1 MNLRL
6 EDAPGK
12 HKCDR
17 AMATG
22 SLVIALVSGLYML
35 DFLPS
40 APPGAL
46 RETEPE
52 KDGVPEHAEGLDAEA
67 LRTKLSFYGIELFV
81 PGDDPG
87 FAPDKNLEY
96 KKPQPPKEPQVPDY
110 DALKAEL
117 IKAGYSATE
126 DAEKFEEHLAS
137 HRQLYEKDLA
147 EFKDSTDTLEERI
160 KDWEEE
166 NEQAKARYAEWQ
178 ADRAAWLK
186 KHHVGEP
193 LVENPV
199 TLDSLSQRNAEAA
212 TQTTGSRKRAPRARV
227 EQAPAGQASVT
238 ALRQGSGQAV
248 REVIVRESDE
258 HLETPQE
265 LGYTLNKNQ
274 WSFAW

>member
-1 MNLRL
+1 MQLRL

-17 AMATG
+17 DKATG
-22 SLVIALVSGLYML
+22 LLTIMLVAGLYSF
-35 DFLPS
+35 DFEP
-40 APPGAL
+40 APNWDGRVDEAVS
-46 RETEPE
+46 
-52 KDGVPEHAEGLDAEA
+52 GVPEHAEGLDAEA

-87 FAPDKNLEY
+87 FAPEKNLENQ
-96 KKPQPPKEPQVPDY
+96 KPQPPKEPQVPDY
-110 DALKAEL
+110 DKLKADL
-117 IKAGYSATE
+117 IKGGYSETE
-126 DAEKFEEHLAS
+126 DADYIADYLAGF
-137 HRQLYEKDLA
+137 RRTYEKDLA
-147 EFKDSTDTLEERI
+147 EFKDSTDSLEDRI
-160 KDWEEE
+160 KDWEQE

-212 TQTTGSRKRAPRARV
+212 TQTTGSRKRAPKARV
-227 EQAPAGQASVT
+227 EQAPAEQASVT
-238 ALRQGSGQAV
+238 APRQGSGQAV